1 LRSHQLFSRLRVR
14 GFHLRA
20 TSSYRLP
27 ATGYQPASYRLPATG
42 YWLTIAAIAATAA
55 CGKKGPPLAPIVR
68 VPAAVEQLDARR
80 VGDDVYVSV
89 TIPVRNID
97 KTIPADVARVEIYGY
112 TGVTPPGARFLERGT
127 LVGTIPVAPPL
138 RPGDPPAPPTPP
150 TGDAVQG
157 ARVSI
162 VDRIDESDRVAAV
175 LPPLPPGARRQAP
188 ASPTVPPTPG
198 LLRRFYIAIPFSD
211 RGRSGP
217 AGTIVAELPLGMLP
231 EPPRVVLAYY
241 TPDEVRLQWEPSGG
255 LFGFLTDRTLPVE
268 PPPTDDIA
276 PGIAATAPPPVAPL
290 PPGPT
295 RYNVYR
301 DLTPDPLA
309 LPVVE
314 PEAPWRA
321 VAPAPINAAPIDQL
335 TLADP
340 LVFDDRQRC
349 YVVRAV
355 RGVAP
360 AVVESE
366 PSPRVCFTPIDVFP
380 PETPTGLSAVSGAGS
395 ISLLWD
401 PNIDLDLA
409 GYVVLRGAPG
419 DATLTP
425 LTPTPIATARYVDRA
440 VTPGTRYVYAVV
452 AVDSRLPLGNV
463 SNESLRVE
471 ETGQ

>member
-1 LRSHQLFSRLRVR
+1 LLC
-14 GFHLRA
+14 
-20 TSSYRLP
+20 
-27 ATGYQPASYRLPATG
+27 
-42 YWLTIAAIAATAA
+42 AAVAG

-89 TIPVRNID
+89 TIPSSNID
-97 KTIPADVARVEIYGY
+97 KTVPADVARVEIYGY
-112 TGVTPPGARFLERGT
+112 TGLTPPGARFLERAT
-127 LVGTIPVAPPL
+127 LVGTIPVAPAR
-138 RPGDPPAPPTPP
+138 RPGDPPAPVTPP

-157 ARVSI
+157 ARASI
-162 VDRIDESDRVAAV
+162 LDRIDEPEREAAV
-175 LPPLPPGARRQAP
+175 LPALPAGGRRQAP
-188 ASPTVPPTPG
+188 TAPPTPG

-211 RGRSGP
+211 RDRSGP

-231 EPPRVVLAYY
+231 EPPRVVEAYY

-255 LFGFLTDRTLPVE
+255 LFGFVTDRTLAVE

-276 PGIAATAPPPVAPL
+276 PGIAAAAPPPVAPL

-295 RYNVYR
+295 RYNIYR
-301 DLTPDPLA
+301 DLTADPLA

-314 PEAPWRA
+314 PPAPWRA
-321 VAPAPINAAPIDQL
+321 APPTPLNAAPIEAL
-335 TLADP
+335 TFADP
-340 LVFDDRQRC
+340 LVFDERQRC
-349 YVVRAV
+349 YVIRAV
-355 RGVAP
+355 RGAAP

-401 PNIDLDLA
+401 PNIDVDLA

-425 LTPTPIATARYVDRA
+425 LTPTPIAEARYVDRT
-440 VTPGTRYVYAVV
+440 VTPGTRYVYAIV
-452 AVDSRLPLGNV
+452 AVDTRLPLGNA

-471 ETGQ
+471 ETAQ

>member
-1 LRSHQLFSRLRVR
+1 V
-14 GFHLRA
+14 
-20 TSSYRLP
+20 T
-27 ATGYQPASYRLPATG
+27 
-42 YWLTIAAIAATAA
+42 
-55 CGKKGPPLAPIVR
+55 
-68 VPAAVEQLDARR
+68 QLDARR

-89 TIPVRNID
+89 TIPSSNID
-97 KTIPADVARVEIYGY
+97 KTIPSDVARVEIYGY
-112 TGVTPPGARFLERGT
+112 TGLTPPGARFLERGT
-127 LVGTIPVAPPL
+127 LVGTIPVAPAR
-138 RPGDPPAPPTPP
+138 RPEDPPAPLTPL

-162 VDRIDESDRVAAV
+162 VDRIDESERQAAV
-175 LPPLPPGARRQAP
+175 LPPLPARGRRQTPTAP
-188 ASPTVPPTPG
+188 VTPG

-217 AGTIVAELPLGMLP
+217 AGSMMAELPLGMLP
-231 EPPRVVLAYY
+231 EPPRMVEAYY

-255 LFGFLTDRTLPVE
+255 LLGFVTDRTLPLE

-276 PGIAATAPPPVAPL
+276 PGIAAAPPPPVAAL

-295 RYNVYR
+295 RYNIYR
-301 DLTPDPLA
+301 DITPDPLA

-321 VAPAPINAAPIDQL
+321 VAPPPINAAPIEAL
-335 TLADP
+335 TFADP
-340 LVFDDRQRC
+340 LLFDDRQRC

-360 AVVESE
+360 AVAESE
-366 PSPRVCFTPIDVFP
+366 PSPRICFTPIDIFP
-380 PETPTGLSAVSGAGS
+380 PETPTGLSAVSAAGS

-409 GYVVLRGAPG
+409 GYMVLRGAAG

-425 LTPTPIATARYVDRA
+425 LTPTPIAEARYVDRA
-440 VTPGTRYVYAVV
+440 VTPGTRYVYAIV
-452 AVDSRLPLGNV
+452 AVDTRLPLGNV

-471 ETGQ
+471 ETAQ